1 MNLTYTSARSLSY
14 SYTHSS
20 LRSTGLEK
28 FSQYG
33 KSAKIVSVSRR
44 CIFFSRKKNAHFP
57 LWFVYSSVRKIKDF
71 SSLNCLFLSQKDQRF
86 FQPGEQKL
94 PKIWNRNRICRLSAN
109 LIISRCCCFLMPRKP
124 VYIFMFCSVPLL
136 PGEHDNALK
145 SLKFLS
151 VSFLCMKPSTCL
163 NKKTTWAQY
172 QELEKFV
179 QGSVM
184 QGCRSPAA
192 SPTHLTSVNELR
204 GDCWYYP
211 TPLTPRALVNDS
223 DLPLVSS
230 WGFWW

>member
-14 SYTHSS
+14 SYNHSS

-44 CIFFSRKKNAHFP
+44 CIFFSRKKKCP
-57 LWFVYSSVRKIKDF
+57 F
-71 SSLNCLFLSQKDQRF
+71 SPVICLFLSQKDQRF
-86 FQPGEQKL
+86 FQPREQKL

-145 SLKFLS
+145 SWKFLS

-192 SPTHLTSVNELR
+192 SPTHLTSANELR
-204 GDCWYYP
+204 GDRWYYP

-223 DLPLVSS
+223 DLPLVSF